1 MAKFVSDEVLD
12 AELDELEGTNI
23 YVCSSQPVTYADL
36 ADGRT
41 LATQA
46 VVGVFTK
53 SDGTTGRK
61 TTCPAQTGMTI
72 GTSGTATHVALAT
85 TGDTTLRGVTTSTS
99 QVLTQGGTL
108 DIPAWSMTVGDPV

>member
-1 MAKFVSDEVLD
+1 MAKYVSDQVLD

-23 YVCSSQPVTYADL
+23 YVCNDQPVSYADL
-36 ADGRT
+36 AGMT
-41 LATQA
+41 LATQ
-46 VVGVFTK
+46 VISGSFTK
-53 SDGTTGRK
+53 ADGTTGRK

-85 TGDTTLRGVTTSTS
+85 VGDTTLRGVTTSTS

-108 DIPAWSMTVGDPV
+108 DIPAWAMTVGDPV